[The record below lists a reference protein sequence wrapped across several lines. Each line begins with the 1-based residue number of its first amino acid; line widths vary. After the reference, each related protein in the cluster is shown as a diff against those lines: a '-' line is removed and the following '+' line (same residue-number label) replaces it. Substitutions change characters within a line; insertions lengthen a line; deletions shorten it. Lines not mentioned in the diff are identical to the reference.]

1 MLKEGWDVKNVTTIV
16 GLRAYSAKSNILPE
30 QTLGRGLR
38 RMFRGQDI
46 EEYVSVVGTPAF
58 MEFVESIKSEGV
70 DLDKR
75 AMGDKTPAKTPLVV
89 EVDQENKKKDIN
101 KLDIE
106 IPVLTPRI
114 FREYKNL
121 SGLDITKFKHKKVNL
136 KEFSDEEKKE
146 ILFKHVVNK

>member
-1 MLKEGWDVKNVTTIV
+1 
-16 GLRAYSAKSNILPE
+16 
-30 QTLGRGLR
+30 
-38 RMFRGQDI
+38 
-46 EEYVSVVGTPAF
+46 
-58 MEFVESIKSEGV
+58 
-70 DLDKR
+70 
-75 AMGDKTPAKTPLVV
+75 MGDKTPAKTPLVV

-121 SGLDITKFKHKKVNL
+121 SELDVTKFKHKKVNL